1 VYLDKYKDEIRILC
15 GKSKVKTLY
24 VFGSVLSGRFTDK
37 SDINF
42 IVDIEVNDPLE
53 YADNY
58 FALKFALEDL
68 FRRPVDLLEQ
78 RALTNPYLIEAIN
91 NSKTLIYGS

>member
-1 VYLDKYKDEIRILC
+1 MYLDKYKDEIRTLC
-15 GKSKVKTLY
+15 RQSKVKTLH
-24 VFGSVLSGRFTDK
+24 VFGSVLSDRFSDK
-37 SDINF
+37 SDIDL
-42 IVDIEVNDPLE
+42 IVDIEIHDPME

-78 RALTNPYLIEAIN
+78 KALTNPYLIEAIN
-91 NSKTLIYGS
+91 KSKTLIYGS